1 VTAGLP
7 PGDTGPGI
15 IETTLVLGLA
25 VLLAV
30 VIVAVFGS
38 PLAHMMGSLVDL
50 AHGNH

>member
-1 VTAGLP
+1 MIAGPP

-30 VIVAVFGS
+30 IGVALFSG
-38 PLAHMMGSLVDL
+38 PLAHLMGILVDI
-50 AHGNH
+50 AHGGH